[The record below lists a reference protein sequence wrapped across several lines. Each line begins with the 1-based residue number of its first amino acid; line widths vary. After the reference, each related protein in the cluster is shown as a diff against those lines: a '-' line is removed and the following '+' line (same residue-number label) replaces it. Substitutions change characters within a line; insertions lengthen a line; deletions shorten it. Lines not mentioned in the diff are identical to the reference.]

1 MDMDGVLCWYAG
13 GGACMDAYEMV
24 AIGSRQSFG
33 CAVGLRYPD
42 DDKRTSLAVSLVG
55 DELSFFVLFCDAES
69 LACPPSIGSTLSY
82 RGLSVPP
89 VKDPNGSSS
98 LMDG

>member
-1 MDMDGVLCWYAG
+1 MCAGAGTVTVLVTNIHMDMDGVLCWYAG

-55 DELSFFVLFCDAES
+55 DELSFFVLFVMPRAS
-69 LACPPSIGSTLSY
+69 LAPRALDPLCPTG
-82 RGLSVPP
+82 
-89 VKDPNGSSS
+89 D
-98 LMDG
+98 